1 MRVSGNWIAVIISVM
16 LALVLEFIRFPDL
29 IANARPEW
37 LTLVL
42 VHWILRRPD
51 IAGVG
56 FGFVIGLALDVVSGS
71 YFGIHTLALSL
82 VSYLLVGMQKRV
94 QLFPIPQQAFVVF
107 FLVTLSLFI
116 VYTFESLLSVPDNL
130 ISIFLQAFTSA
141 LIWPFFALLLDRIS
155 AWVR

>member
-1 MRVSGNWIAVIISVM
+1 MRVSGNWIAVIISVV

-71 YFGIHTLALSL
+71 NFGIHTLALSL
-82 VSYLLVGMQKRV
+82 VSYLLVGMQKKSAA
-94 QLFPIPQQAFVVF
+94 LPNSSAGFCGVF
-107 FLVTLSLFI
+107 F
-116 VYTFESLLSVPDNL
+116 
-130 ISIFLQAFTSA
+130 
-141 LIWPFFALLLDRIS
+141 W
-155 AWVR
+155 